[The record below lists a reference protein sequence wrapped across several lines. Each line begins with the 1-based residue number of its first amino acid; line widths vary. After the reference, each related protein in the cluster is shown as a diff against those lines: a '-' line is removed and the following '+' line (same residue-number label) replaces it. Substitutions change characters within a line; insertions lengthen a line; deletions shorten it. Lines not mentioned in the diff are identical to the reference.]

1 MDNNIGEKGRM
12 KEKSISKNI
21 ILNIIRTGSSVLFPL
36 ITFPYISRVLGVINY
51 GKINFANSIVS
62 YFVLFAAFGISNYAI
77 REGAGLR
84 NDRKK
89 LNTFANQIFSLNAI
103 FVILSYVL
111 LILLLTLYLPFKQ
124 YSTLILIQSASFLF
138 NMLGVEWLYSLYEDF
153 FYITLRSVLVQVI
166 SLVLM
171 FLFVKTES
179 DYIIYVVIITISS
192 SGAYIFNFFHSR
204 KYVNLKLVRVPE
216 WRTHLKPMFIMFCN
230 TLTITIYVN
239 SDTTILGIVH
249 GDKAV
254 GIYSVSVKI
263 YTIIKQ
269 ILNSIVTV
277 TLPRLAF
284 FLQEGRKEEYN
295 QLLNKIIKGLF
306 LLIMPAITGIF
317 MLSDQIIMLVAGE
330 SYVSGAM
337 ALRILSL
344 ALGGAVFAYCFVQ
357 LILLPHKM
365 DRQYLKATIISAV
378 LNIGLNFI
386 AIPMWGINGA
396 ALTTLIAEISVVI
409 NAIRYGKD
417 KMKFDFA
424 KKDILSCVIGCSAI
438 AFICIWVKMFVL
450 QSIVWQLVI
459 AIVFSC
465 ILYLLIMFFFKNELI
480 MDMYSTVKRRR
491 R

>member
-1 MDNNIGEKGRM
+1 M

-21 ILNIIRTGSSVLFPL
+21 VLNIIRTGSSVLFPL
-36 ITFPYISRVLGVINY
+36 ITFPYISRVLGVTNY

-62 YFVLFAAFGISNYAI
+62 YFALFAAFGISNYAI

-89 LNTFANQIFSLNAI
+89 LNIFANQIFSLNAI
-103 FVILSYVL
+103 FVVVSYVL
-111 LILLLTLYLPFKQ
+111 LAILLTLYLPFRQ
-124 YSTLILIQSASFLF
+124 YSVLILVQSASFLF

-179 DYIIYVVIITISS
+179 DYIIYVFITTISS

-204 KYVNLKLVRVPE
+204 KYVSLKLVRVPE

-269 ILNSIVTV
+269 ILNSIITV

-284 FLQEGRKEEYN
+284 FLQEGRNEEYN

-306 LLIMPAITGIF
+306 ILIMPAITGIF

-365 DRQYLKATIISAV
+365 DRQYLNATIISAA
-378 LNIGLNFI
+378 LNVGLNFI
-386 AIPMWGINGA
+386 AIPIWGINGA

-417 KMKFDFA
+417 KMKLDFA
-424 KKDILSCVIGCSAI
+424 KKDILSCIVGCGI
-438 AFICIWVKMFVL
+438 ITLICVLVKMFV
-450 QSIVWQLVI
+450 QSIVWQVVV
-459 AIVFSC
+459 AIIFSG
-465 ILYLLIMFFFKNELI
+465 ILYLLIMLFFKNELI
-480 MDMYSTVKRRR
+480 IEMYSTVKRRR